1 MNIEALSGG
10 QALFQMM
17 GSGGAGR
24 QGPPSGDDIAAK
36 MNEAISSGNV
46 DGAEIQSRLSERFG
60 EDAERILQEDGSLDT
75 EKLSS
80 LFEANRP
87 AGPPAGPQRFSEP
100 DESEL
105 VQTLLDSLEESGEN
119 TDAAPSLAEQLY
131 GQASGDT
138 SINEELFSVLA

>member
-10 QALFQMM
+10 QSLFQMM
-17 GSGGAGR
+17 GASGAGR
-24 QGPPSGDDIAAK
+24 QGPPSGEDIAAK

-60 EDAERILQEDGSLDT
+60 EEADGILQEDGSLDT

-80 LFEANRP
+80 LLGANRP
-87 AGPPAGPQRFSEP
+87 DGPPQGLPEFSGT

-105 VQTLLDSLEESGEN
+105 VQTLLDSLEESEEEADS
-119 TDAAPSLAEQLY
+119 TPSLVEQLY
-131 GQASGDT
+131 GQASTGSST
-138 SINEELFSVLA
+138 NEELFSILA